1 MIEPFSSCEIG
12 KTWCTNKQTKIEN
25 FNIHNQIYNHLTAM
39 NKFCFTHFVVQS
51 FLFCEL
57 NNVLELHFH
66 FQFCALFHNLIVNRP
81 AQSAAV
87 CLFCMTSSALRT
99 EISTA
104 DIVSWLS
111 SQLVAKNRTA
121 PFLVEYPIYWRP
133 QDWRLVVNS
142 EVVNP
147 EYINYINWRP

>member
-1 MIEPFSSCEIG
+1 MFWNYIFIFNFAPF
-12 KTWCTNKQTKIEN
+12 
-25 FNIHNQIYNHLTAM
+25 
-39 NKFCFTHFVVQS
+39 
-51 FLFCEL
+51 
-57 NNVLELHFH
+57 
-66 FQFCALFHNLIVNRP
+66 FHNLIVNRP

-121 PFLVEYPIYWRP
+121 PFLVKLLDMTLAKTEPTISGSPY
-133 QDWRLVVNS
+133 
-142 EVVNP
+142 NP
-147 EYINYINWRP
+147 SYNFAYCQQCAKKRRGAGVSTFLKTGSNADF